1 MSGLIESLKLG
12 ATQAN
17 SGDYSTAILTYL
29 DALRMDEDNATAWFC
44 LGVLY
49 SKTGSLKDA
58 VEAFEKCDE
67 KYPDHPPTLANLAYL
82 LVESEP
88 DRAQWFCEKS
98 TSASRRR

>member
-1 MSGLIESLKLG
+1 MSALIEFLELG
-12 ATQAN
+12 ANQTN

-29 DALRMDEDNATAWFC
+29 DALSMDENNATALFC

-58 VEAFEKCDE
+58 IEAFEKCDE

-82 LVESEP
+82 LAENEP
-88 DRAQWFCEKS
+88 DRASDF
-98 TSASRRR
+98 AR